1 MLNGRLLA
9 ALSHFERCLALYDPG
24 DRTSPVYLWGPDGR
38 VASLGYMALI
48 LLWQGYPDRASAR
61 GREALAAA
69 RERSHPH
76 TTNQALFLNCWLH
89 QGRGEPWL
97 VRERAATQA
106 ALATEHGFPMWLPS
120 GTVMHGWALAAEGE
134 VAAGIAEMRQGS
146 AAELAAGVLLFR
158 PSFLGLLAGAYTR
171 ARDPTEALALLDEA
185 LAIVDRIEVRWF
197 EAELHRLRGEALLQ
211 SEAAAGTEAE
221 ACFHKAVDVARGQDA
236 KWWELR
242 AATKLARLWAGRGE
256 RRKARELLGPI
267 YDWFT
272 EGFDTP
278 DLREAKTLLQGLA
291 LPPAHGGTVALLRSG
306 GE

>member
-1 MLNGRLLA
+1 
-9 ALSHFERCLALYDPG
+9 
-24 DRTSPVYLWGPDGR
+24 
-38 VASLGYMALI
+38 
-48 LLWQGYPDRASAR
+48 
-61 GREALAAA
+61 
-69 RERSHPH
+69 
-76 TTNQALFLNCWLH
+76 
-89 QGRGEPWL
+89 
-97 VRERAATQA
+97 
-106 ALATEHGFPMWLPS
+106 MWLPS

-158 PSFLGLLAGAYTR
+158 PSFLGLLAGTYTR
-171 ARDPTEALALLDEA
+171 AGDPTEALALLDEA

-211 SEAAAGTEAE
+211 SDAAAGTEAE
-221 ACFHKAVDVARGQDA
+221 ACFHKAVDIARGQDA

-256 RRKARELLGPI
+256 RRKARELLSPI

-278 DLREAKTLLQGLA
+278 DLREAETLLQGLA
-291 LPPAHGGTVALLRSG
+291 SPPARGGTVAVLRSG